1 MKITATIMDDG
12 IETGETLTDR
22 SLAGIYRQMCA
33 MLSVGGP
40 REMHAR
46 TAHGA
51 EIICSLYDGRSSIIS
66 ADGRVIFKS

>member
-1 MKITATIMDDG
+1 MSITAMIMDDG

-22 SLAGIYRQMCA
+22 TLSGIYRQMCA

-40 REMHAR
+40 RALRAR

-51 EIICSLYDGRSSIIS
+51 EVICSLYEGQSSIIS